1 MKRLAITAALLAA
14 ALLTGCGTQPQENG
28 SSKAETEP
36 AAQVSTEE
44 TTQASEEATTEPL
57 FDENAT
63 PPESFVYEIKDG
75 YAVIT
80 DFKGKETEVIVPSRL
95 EGVPVTQIGQYAFEA
110 CWNVVSVEIPET
122 VDFIGEQAFLD
133 CESLESVNIP
143 SKVTTLRR
151 ATFAGCTALMEMT
164 IPETVTAT
172 DEELFIG
179 CPLEVLYV
187 ENPDLPYAS
196 WGLEELEVPCTI
208 CAPEGAKIL
217 TWAER
222 SGFPTENLS

>member
-1 MKRLAITAALLAA
+1 MRKYWMIPVLLTAAI
-14 ALLTGCGTQPQENG
+14 LTGCGEKPQESSIPEATTQPATQ
-28 SSKAETEP
+28 AETE
-36 AAQVSTEE
+36 ATTEAQ
-44 TTQASEEATTEPL
+44 TQATTEPL

-63 PPESFVYEIKDG
+63 PPESFAYEIRDG

-80 DFKGKETEVIVPSRL
+80 DFKGKETEVIIPGIL
-95 EGVPVTQIGQYAFEA
+95 EGAPVTQIGQYAFEA

-143 SKVTTLRR
+143 SKVKTLHR
-151 ATFAGCTALMEMT
+151 ATFAGCTALYEFT
-164 IPETVTAT
+164 IPATVNST

-187 ENPDLPYAS
+187 ENPELSYAS
-196 WGLEELEVPCTI
+196 WGLEELETPCTI
-208 CAPEGAKIL
+208 HAPEGAKIL
-217 TWAER
+217 TWAENHQ
-222 SGFPTENLS
+222 FPTEYLS